1 MITFI
6 SCAKTMAETC
16 PQALPPATAPA
27 FLDEARRM
35 ALSLAQLSPEEW
47 ADQLH
52 VNPQIAARTSLRF
65 KSFSDE
71 PGNELPALLAYTGMV
86 FRHIRPQ
93 DFGREDWDYAQSHLL
108 ISSFLYG
115 LLRPC
120 DRIRPYRLEGHVRL
134 PEGHGGTTL
143 FAHWRPLLTEAF
155 IARIREQGGTLAN
168 LASAEMKKLFDWKTV
183 EQSVRVV
190 TPDFYT
196 LKGGR
201 LKPVT
206 VYAKMCRG
214 EMTRFIL
221 KNRIEQPDDLKAF
234 DWEGYRFR
242 PEHSTGDHWIF
253 ALEA

>member
-1 MITFI
+1 
-6 SCAKTMAETC
+6 MAETC

-35 ALSLAQLSPEEW
+35 ALSLGQLSPEEW
-47 ADQLH
+47 TDQLH

-71 PGNELPALLAYTGMV
+71 
-86 FRHIRPQ
+86 
-93 DFGREDWDYAQSHLL
+93 
-108 ISSFLYG
+108 FLYG

-168 LASAEMKKLFDWKTV
+168 LASAEMTKLFDWKAV

-221 KNRIEQPDDLKAF
+221 KNRIGQPDDLKAF
-234 DWEGYRFR
+234 EWEG
-242 PEHSTGDHWIF
+242 F
-253 ALEA
+253 AYDEAASRDGRMVFVNHG

>member
-16 PQALPPATAPA
+16 PQALPPATVPA

-35 ALSLAQLSPEEW
+35 ALSLGQLSPEEW

-65 KSFSDE
+65 KSFNDE

-93 DFGREDWDYAQSHLL
+93 DFGREDWEYAQSHLL

-134 PEGHGGTTL
+134 PESHGGTTL

-155 IARIREQGGTLAN
+155 IARIREEGGTLAN